1 MPGTYSKNVI
11 FTGDSNPNGA
21 NYTWVDVNGAET
33 AGWIVRNEDLVNNT
47 CTFTIQDWTN
57 NPSGSR
63 SALYRVQH
71 WLYDSAN
78 PQASLYDEF
87 TITQYADNSVEAT
100 TSTTTELVATTSTTV
115 FVPTTSTTTEFVPTT
130 STTVFVPTTSTTTAA
145 PSIYTITYNASGGTG
160 VTNPT
165 QGQLP
170 LTISNNNFTR
180 NGWTFTGWGTSSGS
194 GGGTL
199 YSPGDAYNI
208 AANDILYAQW
218 SFDNPSMVWD
228 NTSQSLTYSAGST
241 VQGISTDSGSGA
253 GHVFTYTSTAAS
265 AGPGKLYWATDD
277 SGATAQNA
285 PTWIN
290 SVSGGFGTAY
300 GGTNNY
306 DGNVTIS
313 YDAYPIDSGDSG
325 STTPPAVGG
334 ALADGETVD
343 PMAGTPVGV
352 LRSGYLVAH
361 HPDGGVIDVLTLV
374 QAQETTTTTTT
385 AAPDQFNWK
394 VLGGINGNGSN
405 PGLTYPAHYS
415 GGGTSGD
422 LSLNFSESTAAASFT
437 IYAQYINGSGNP
449 ITSGLTTTSFTTNQN
464 YATVDT
470 VTYNSASQLWVV
482 EVSIN
487 SAIPSFP
494 TSSTNDDVLH
504 IDTTA
509 DGSLNRFTVIV
520 DALQSCHVEGTVMNL
535 ADGSTKL
542 VEELQVGD
550 VLKSYALPGLGLD
563 ENESPWNEYST
574 VANGFNPTEASA
586 TVTAIRS
593 SSWGT
598 YINFNE
604 GLTKVTAEHPV
615 LVKDANDN
623 ITFKQA
629 MNVQSGDSFFVN
641 GTWVAIT
648 SIDIVE
654 NTITAYSIDVET
666 QDVYLA
672 DGVLWHNIGELVKE
686 F

>member
-1 MPGTYSKNVI
+1 MPGTYSKTVI

-33 AGWIVRNEDLVNNT
+33 AGWIVRNENLTNNT

-87 TITQYADNSVEAT
+87 TITQYADNSVDAT
-100 TSTTTELVATTSTTV
+100 TTTTAE
-115 FVPTTSTTTEFVPTT
+115 PTTSTTTLPTT
-130 STTVFVPTTSTTTAA
+130 TTTEEPTTSTTTLPTTTTTDA

-165 QGQLP
+165 QGPLP
-170 LTISNNNFTR
+170 LTIGNNNFTR
-180 NGWTFTGWGTSSGS
+180 SGWTFTGWGTSSGS

-208 AANDILYAQW
+208 AADDTLYAQW
-218 SFDNPSMVWD
+218 SFDNPTMVWD
-228 NTSQSLTYSAGST
+228 NTSQSLTYPAGST
-241 VQGISTDSGSGA
+241 VQGIATDSGSGA
-253 GHVFTYTSTAAS
+253 GHVFAYTAAAAS
-265 AGPGKLYWATDD
+265 AGPGKLYWASDD
-277 SGATAQNA
+277 TGATAQNA
-285 PTWIN
+285 PSWIN

-300 GGTNNY
+300 GGTNSY

-313 YDAYPIDSGDSG
+313 YDAYPLSG
-325 STTPPAVGG
+325 SGGAGAG
-334 ALADGETVD
+334 ALADGETAD
-343 PMAGTPVGV
+343 PMAGTPVGTT
-352 LRSGYLVAH
+352 RTGYLVAH

-374 QAQETTTTTTT
+374 QSQETTTTTTT

-405 PGLTYPAHYS
+405 PGPTAPAHYA
-415 GGGTSGD
+415 GGSTSGD
-422 LSLNFSESTAAASFT
+422 LSTSFQESTAGPSFT
-437 IYAQYINGSGNP
+437 LYAQYIDGSGNP
-449 ITSGLTTTSFTTNQN
+449 ITTGLTTSSFTTSQS
-464 YATVDT
+464 YASVDT
-470 VTYNSASQLWVV
+470 VSYSSSSQLWAIECSFDSQVV
-482 EVSIN
+482 
-487 SAIPSFP
+487 SFP
-494 TSSTNDDVLH
+494 TSTTNDQVCH
-504 IDTTA
+504 FDTTV
-509 DGSLNRFTVIV
+509 DGSSNRFTVIV
-520 DALQSCHVEGTVMNL
+520 DSVESCHVEGTVMNL

-563 ENESPWNEYST
+563 ENENPWDEYST

-586 TVTAIRS
+586 TVRGIRS

-604 GLTKVTAEHPV
+604 GLTKVTSEHPV

-629 MNVQSGDSFFVN
+629 MNVQTGDSFFVN

-672 DGVLWHNIGELVKE
+672 DGILWHNVGNLVKG